1 MIDTVLFDIGGT
13 LITQTHNP
21 RRALINAR
29 FFREV
34 LSEQG
39 IDVDMS
45 DEEFARYIQEGGEA
59 YKHRGE
65 DSRTELKPVTI
76 WKDYILKS
84 LDIPEEKIKP
94 IAELLSFCNDYI
106 RLENHARPGIEEML
120 EELKAM
126 GMKIGVITNT
136 ISMSFADHILK
147 ETQTETYFQD
157 IVKSCETGIR
167 KPDKRIFE
175 IAMERIGATP
185 ETTCYVGDTI
195 SRDVLGSRN
204 AGLAMCILIRNPAVV
219 HRDKDFRGPD
229 APKPDYTIDELAEIP
244 EIIRQHNQYNKDSQ
258 YNQHN
263 QYNKENHKDKEQ
275 ERP

>member
-21 RRALINAR
+21 RRALVNAR

-39 IDVDMS
+39 IQVDMT
-45 DEEFARYIQEGGEA
+45 DEEFAKYIHDGGEA

-65 DSRTELKPVTI
+65 DSKTELKPVQI

-84 LDIPEEKIKP
+84 LDIPEGKIAP
-94 IAELLSFCNDYI
+94 IAELLSFCNDYV
-106 RLENHARPGIEEML
+106 RLENTARPGMKEML
-120 EELKAM
+120 EDLKAM

-147 ETQTETYFQD
+147 ETNVSEYFQD

-167 KPDKRIFE
+167 KPDKRIFG
-175 IAMERIGATP
+175 IAMERIGATK

-204 AGLAMCILIRNPAVV
+204 AGLAMCILIRNPSVA
-219 HRDKDFRGPD
+219 HRDKDFQGPD
-229 APKPDYTIDELAEIP
+229 APKPDYIIDSLTEIP
-244 EIIRQHNQYNKDSQ
+244 EIIRRYNRAKQTDQ
-258 YNQHN
+258 I
-263 QYNKENHKDKEQ
+263 Q